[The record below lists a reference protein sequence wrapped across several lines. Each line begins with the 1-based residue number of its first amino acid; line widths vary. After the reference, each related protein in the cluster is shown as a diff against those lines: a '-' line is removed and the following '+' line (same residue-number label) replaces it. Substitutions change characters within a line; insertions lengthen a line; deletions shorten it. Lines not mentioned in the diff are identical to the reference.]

1 MPKYNM
7 NTARINLLVL
17 LLFFIILLGSTVLQV
32 GLNRQSA
39 RTTCYMIIDQVEEV
53 ITSGSKDVAVLME
66 TLKEEYSLRVQLI
79 SELIGS
85 RIGEDFTTED
95 YRALAPH
102 VTVDEIHLFDSTGT
116 IINGTNPEYIG
127 YSFDSGEQM
136 GFFKPMLTD
145 RSLVLCQDVVPNT
158 AEGKPMMYAI
168 TWTSDGQYMVQIGI
182 EPSRLLEAMDTNDI
196 SHIITDMPITDGM
209 LLCVLDAETD
219 EVIGCSRN
227 GRDDSDAYVS
237 ALLEYGLHP
246 TAERAYETLPV
257 GGTRY
262 YLASERFG
270 SYDIA
275 VAYSCAIANSSLA
288 VTVSAL
294 FFALAASFLLICF
307 VTSRTIGA
315 LEASRNEL
323 RDARD
328 AAERANAAKT
338 NFLSRMS
345 HDIRT
350 PLNGILGIIRLD
362 ESHPDDLALITANR
376 TKAAAAADH
385 LLSLINDVLQMSK
398 LEDGHFT
405 LAHEVIDLRE
415 LARGVMAILEPR
427 AADAGIAMLYPPDP
441 STILCPYVY
450 GSPLH
455 LRQIFLNLYGNC
467 IKYNRPGGS
476 VSTQFHT
483 LQVDE
488 AIVVYRWV
496 ISDTGI
502 GMSEEFLEHIF
513 EPFAQERSDARSVYK
528 GTGLGMSI
536 VKTLIDKM
544 GGSIEVASTVGV
556 GTIFTVTLPFER
568 ANEAAASPKETP
580 QGASIRGLRLLLAE
594 DNDLNAEIA
603 RTMLEDEG
611 AQVTLVG
618 NGQELVDRFSAA
630 PANSFDAILT
640 DIMMP
645 VMNGIAAA
653 QAIRALHRSDAASIP
668 IIALTA
674 NAFDE
679 DAKRCLDAG
688 MNAHL
693 SKPLQPEQ
701 LTATIA
707 QCCCADDSSGI
718 GSSPQQSR

>member
-7 NTARINLLVL
+7 NTARINLLIF
-17 LLFFIILLGSTVLQV
+17 LLFLTILIGSAAFQI

-39 RTTCYMIIDQVEEV
+39 RTTCYMMIDQVEEV
-53 ITSGSKDVAVLME
+53 IDSNDKDIAVLME

-85 RIGEDFTTED
+85 RIGEGLSTED
-95 YRALAPH
+95 YRTLAPH

-145 RSLVLCQDVVPNT
+145 RSLVLCQDVTPNT
-158 AEGKPMMYAI
+158 AEGKPMMYAM
-168 TWTSDGQYMVQIGI
+168 TWTADGQYMVQIGV
-182 EPSRLLEAMDTNDI
+182 EPNRLLEAMDANDI
-196 SHIITDMPITDGM
+196 SHIITDMPVTDGM
-209 LLCVLDAETD
+209 LLCILDAETD
-219 EVIGCSRN
+219 EVVGCTRN
-227 GRDDSDAYVS
+227 GRDDSAAYVS
-237 ALLEYGLHP
+237 ALLERGVQP
-246 TAERAYETLPV
+246 TTERTYETLPI
-257 GGTRY
+257 GGTYY

-270 SYDIA
+270 AYDIT
-275 VAYSCAIANSSLA
+275 VAYSSAVVNSSLII
-288 VTVSAL
+288 TVSAL
-294 FFALAASFLLICF
+294 FLTLFASFLLIF
-307 VTSRTIGA
+307 LVTSRTIGA

-362 ESHPDDLALITANR
+362 EMHPDDLALITANR
-376 TKAAAAADH
+376 AKAAAAADH

-405 LAHEVIDLRE
+405 LAHEAMDLRD

-427 AADAGIAMLYPPDP
+427 AADSGIAMLYPPDP
-441 STILCPYVY
+441 AAILCPYVY

-476 VSTQFHT
+476 VSTQFST
-483 LQVDE
+483 IRMDD
-488 AIVVYRWV
+488 ATVVYRWV

-502 GMSEEFLEHIF
+502 GMSEEFLGHIF

-544 GGSIEVASTVGV
+544 NGSIEVASTVGV
-556 GTIFTVTLPFER
+556 GTSFTVTLPFER
-568 ANEAAASPKETP
+568 ADEAAVPSKDPPP

-611 AQVTLVG
+611 AQVTLVE
-618 NGQELVDRFSAA
+618 NGQELVERFSAA
-630 PANSFDAILT
+630 PADTFDAILT

-645 VMNGIAAA
+645 VMDGIAAA
-653 QAIRALHRSDAASIP
+653 RAIRALPRSDAADIP

-693 SKPLQPEQ
+693 SKPLRLEQ

-707 QCCCADDSSGI
+707 QCCRAADGI
-718 GSSPQQSR
+718 G

>member
-7 NTARINLLVL
+7 NTARINLLIF
-17 LLFFIILLGSTVLQV
+17 LLFLTILIGSAAFQI

-39 RTTCYMIIDQVEEV
+39 RTTCYMMIDQVEEV
-53 ITSGSKDVAVLME
+53 IASNDKDIAVLME

-85 RIGEDFTTED
+85 RIGEGLTTED

-116 IINGTNPEYIG
+116 IISGTNPEYIG

-145 RSLVLCQDVVPNT
+145 RSLVLCQDVTPNT
-158 AEGKPMMYAI
+158 AEGKPMMYAM
-168 TWTSDGQYMVQIGI
+168 TWTADGQYMVEIGV
-182 EPSRLLEAMDTNDI
+182 EPNRLLEAMDANDI
-196 SHIITDMPITDGM
+196 SHIITDMPVTDGM
-209 LLCVLDAETD
+209 LLCILDAETG
-219 EVIGCSRN
+219 EVVGCTRN
-227 GRDDSDAYVS
+227 GRDDSAAYVS
-237 ALLEYGLHP
+237 ALLERGVQP
-246 TAERAYETLPV
+246 TTERTYETLPI
-257 GGTRY
+257 GGTYY
-262 YLASERFG
+262 YLAAERFAA
-270 SYDIA
+270 YDIT
-275 VAYSCAIANSSLA
+275 VAYSSAVVNSSLII
-288 VTVSAL
+288 TVSAL
-294 FFALAASFLLICF
+294 FLTLFASFLLIF
-307 VTSRTIGA
+307 LVTSRTIGA

-362 ESHPDDLALITANR
+362 EMHPDDLALITANR
-376 TKAAAAADH
+376 AKAAAAADH

-405 LAHEVIDLRE
+405 LAHEAMDLRD

-427 AADAGIAMLYPPDP
+427 AADSGIAMLYPPDP
-441 STILCPYVY
+441 AAILCPYVY

-476 VSTQFHT
+476 VSTQFST
-483 LQVDE
+483 IRMDDTT
-488 AIVVYRWV
+488 VVYRWV

-502 GMSEEFLEHIF
+502 GMSEEFLGHIF

-544 GGSIEVASTVGV
+544 NGSIEVASTVGV
-556 GTIFTVTLPFER
+556 GTSFTVTLPFER
-568 ANEAAASPKETP
+568 ADKAAVPSKDPPP

-594 DNDLNAEIA
+594 DNDLNAEIV

-611 AQVTLVG
+611 AQVTLVE
-618 NGQELVDRFSAA
+618 NGQELVERFSAA
-630 PANSFDAILT
+630 PADTFDAILT

-645 VMNGIAAA
+645 VMDGIAAA
-653 QAIRALHRSDAASIP
+653 RAIRALPRSDAADIP

-693 SKPLQPEQ
+693 SKPLRLEQ

-707 QCCCADDSSGI
+707 QCCRAADGI
-718 GSSPQQSR
+718 G